1 MALRALAPADR
12 EKALGLCG
20 PVPVSEFGW
29 DELEFYIVQL
39 FATKAMFNCTHIRPP
54 RLPADFAVARGP
66 SSQTLSYLPYPIRC
80 NHIRTICFV
89 AFILV
94 RKRCT

>member
-54 RLPADFAVARGP
+54 RLPADFAVTWIP
-66 SSQTLSYLPYPIRC
+66 SSQTVSYLPYPIRC
-80 NHIRTICFV
+80 NHILTYNMFRRFHTRPK
-89 AFILV
+89 AL
-94 RKRCT
+94 